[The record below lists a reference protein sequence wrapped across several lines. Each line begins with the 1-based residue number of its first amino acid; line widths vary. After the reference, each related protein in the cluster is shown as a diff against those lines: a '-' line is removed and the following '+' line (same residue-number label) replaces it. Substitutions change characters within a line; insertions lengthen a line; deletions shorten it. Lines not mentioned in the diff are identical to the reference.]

1 MKTDRPTIL
10 LAAILLVLC
19 LWTYLLWPVARF
31 VTTTAIPLMRQ
42 GIAQEAAKKAGA
54 EFEASERL
62 RRYSQDIIG
71 GKYEGGSPR
80 TREDD

>member
-1 MKTDRPTIL
+1 MKTDRPTLL

-31 VTTTAIPLMRQ
+31 VTTTAIPLMRE

-54 EFEASERL
+54 EFEAEERV
-62 RRYSQDIIG
+62 RRMSADIIG
-71 GKYEGGSPR
+71 GRYGGGSA
-80 TREDD
+80 EGDDY